1 MFGLFKK
8 FALAL
13 GLFSAVATAH
23 AETADAFIKNITDGA
38 VSALKYNPG
47 LKSGNPSAVAAYVDG
62 NIMPHVDFR
71 GMVARVVGPA
81 WNQASAAQQ
90 NELIVESRKYLVR
103 TYASGLKGASV
114 DSVDVYPA
122 SGSEVRTRINS
133 SSGKKTMV
141 TYRLTNNGGW
151 KVNDINVAGVWFVN
165 SYAGQLRPIVNKSGV
180 QGLIE
185 HLKSKR

>member
-13 GLFSAVATAH
+13 GLFSMVATAH
-23 AETADAFIKNITDGA
+23 AETADAFIKNITDGT

-90 NELIVESRKYLVR
+90 NELIVESCKYLVR

>member
-1 MFGLFKK
+1 
-8 FALAL
+8 
-13 GLFSAVATAH
+13 
-23 AETADAFIKNITDGA
+23 
-38 VSALKYNPG
+38 
-47 LKSGNPSAVAAYVDG
+47 
-62 NIMPHVDFR
+62 
-71 GMVARVVGPA
+71 
-81 WNQASAAQQ
+81 
-90 NELIVESRKYLVR
+90 
-103 TYASGLKGASV
+103 
-114 DSVDVYPA
+114 VYPA